1 MENVITQIDSQVT
14 KELMAPA
21 KRLYFIFGLIGLVST
36 AAIVVAINVL
46 SGAAAVSMLLFV
58 TGAMLI
64 GGGGGWVV
72 LIVAERRQNK
82 RLVPAYTVTEINDD
96 EITVTTFRGGTD
108 MGKTRFG
115 VKEFVLYRETE
126 HYIAVYTQKNVGV
139 VMQKDDKGEVAAFV
153 KSLKIK
159 RKLI

>member
-36 AAIVVAINVL
+36 AAIVVAINFV

-82 RLVPAYTVTEINDD
+82 RYGSKKEYQDYVAKTPILLPLLPIYHLTKEN
-96 EITVTTFRGGTD
+96 
-108 MGKTRFG
+108 GK
-115 VKEFVLYRETE
+115 
-126 HYIAVYTQKNVGV
+126 
-139 VMQKDDKGEVAAFV
+139 
-153 KSLKIK
+153 
-159 RKLI
+159 